1 MWEDLRSTLE
11 RELHEEE
18 ARTENVLVCVP
29 GRIAILLT
37 QVENIIITPC
47 KLLFYTGTDKTKD
60 AS

>member
-18 ARTENVLVCVP
+18 ARSEDILVCVP
-29 GRIAILLT
+29 GRVAIVLT
-37 QVENIIITPC
+37 QVENTIITSY
-47 KLLFYTGTDKTKD
+47 KLLFYTGTDKMKD